1 MNPDKMKSFLSVL
14 IGIITLFSCTNNPKN
29 NAGSPDCTYNKD
41 SMVVVMRFERKV
53 LPQNV
58 ALLKKSFDECRL
70 EVMKKEPGCLDYS
83 LFQSYHDSTLFLLTE
98 AWVTKGAH
106 NAHMEMEHTKKHIA
120 EIQGIEDPSFKS
132 ASNYVYWICPGANGK
147 NDK

>member
-1 MNPDKMKSFLSVL
+1 MKKSFSIL
-14 IGIITLFSCTNNPKN
+14 IALIALCSCTSNQKN
-29 NAGSPDCTYNKD
+29 NVSTTGCSFNKD
-41 SMVVVMRFERKV
+41 SMIVVMRFERKV

-58 ALLKKSFDECRL
+58 ALLKKSFDECKA

-83 LFQSYHDSTLFLLTE
+83 LFQSYHDSTMFLLTE
-98 AWVTKGAH
+98 AWTTKGAH

-132 ASNYVYWICPGANGK
+132 TTNYQYWICPGANENK
-147 NDK
+147 K